1 MLYPY
6 SNKGL
11 IQFSLVVLTYEW
23 RIINISFDFSTK
35 GEKGSR
41 GDKGSQG
48 EKGSQGQ
55 KGIQGTCDTKVII
68 IKHFQIFNLCNLLY
82 NSFYES
88 LINFITIDFIH
99 VLHSRSLL
107 FPVMFKGRR
116 VHEWAARPWQ
126 VTIEIFTGWYMSTHM
141 SHKFKERGTNNTRS
155 LCSLT
160 PNMMLSLS
168 LDLYLNVILKVE
180 AFLHLLMFD

>member
-1 MLYPY
+1 MDKNINGRVKVSVTLYFFLKTEMTNFQRKQKGKRMLYPH

-23 RIINISFDFSTK
+23 RIINITFDFSTK

-68 IKHFQIFNLCNLLY
+68 IKHFPDFQ
-82 NSFYES
+82 S
-88 LINFITIDFIH
+88 L
-99 VLHSRSLL
+99 
-107 FPVMFKGRR
+107 
-116 VHEWAARPWQ
+116 
-126 VTIEIFTGWYMSTHM
+126 
-141 SHKFKERGTNNTRS
+141 
-155 LCSLT
+155 
-160 PNMMLSLS
+160 
-168 LDLYLNVILKVE
+168 
-180 AFLHLLMFD
+180 